1 MEEQEKAPR
10 GVKTMAI
17 VRWGLV
23 ILSAVIALWSWSP
36 YVLGQHG
43 DHGAST
49 APKTKYQCP
58 MHPQVVSD
66 SPGECPICHM
76 TLQPIQVQPTPA
88 PSSSPS
94 PSASQSAAPMP
105 SISANPHAGHAM
117 PASASAHAGHAM
129 AMPSAA
135 PASSI
140 APGTVPPG
148 TTPITLTF
156 DRLQSIGVRTSLAE
170 DRDGAGVLRVTAT
183 VSAPE
188 QGVAEVHV
196 RTPGFVERISV
207 RETGVRVGGGQEM
220 LGIYSPE
227 VFQAQTELLAAKAFG
242 ETGARAVEG
251 ARQKLELLGMS
262 PAAIDSV
269 IASGKPM
276 RVISVSAP
284 AGGYV
289 SKKNVALGSYVTP
302 ETTLYEIVD
311 LSRVY
316 VVADVYA
323 RDVAAVRVGTEGR
336 FLPQQGEPVSA
347 KVDLIYPQMGAEA
360 RTTRVRMQVKNAK
373 LALRPGQYG
382 YVEFTRDAR
391 KVVVVPRDAVVDTGR
406 VAYVFVDE
414 GDGRFTPKVVAI
426 GSEIGDSLEVL
437 AGIAAG
443 DRVVSGATFLID
455 SESRL
460 QASLAQTSGAAPP
473 SACDADFDRAKYPDK
488 YADCQR
494 CEKQHAGMGS
504 MADDCKKAIAKP
516 WR

>member
-10 GVKTMAI
+10 GVKAMAI
-17 VRWGLV
+17 VRWALV
-23 ILSAVIALWSWSP
+23 VLSAVVALWSWSP

-43 DHGAST
+43 DHGAAT
-49 APKTKYQCP
+49 AKTKYQCP
-58 MHPQVVSD
+58 MHPQIVAD

-76 TLQPIQVQPTPA
+76 ALQPIQVAPPAPSPTPSQSAAPA
-88 PSSSPS
+88 PSSS
-94 PSASQSAAPMP
+94 ASAAPP
-105 SISANPHAGHAM
+105 ASAHAGHAM
-117 PASASAHAGHAM
+117 PPAMPSASAHAGHAM
-129 AMPSAA
+129 

-148 TTPITLTF
+148 TTPITISF

-170 DRDGAGVLRVTAT
+170 ERDGAGVLRVTAT

-207 RETGVRVGGGQEM
+207 RETGIRVGGGQEM
-220 LGIYSPE
+220 VGIYSPE
-227 VFQAQTELLAAKAFG
+227 IFQAQTELLAAKAFG
-242 ETGARAVEG
+242 ETGVRAVDA
-251 ARQKLELLGMS
+251 ARTKLELLGMS
-262 PAAIDSV
+262 PAAIESV
-269 IASGKPM
+269 ITSGKPM

-302 ETTLYEIVD
+302 EMTLYEIVD

-323 RDVAAVRVGTEGR
+323 RDVAAVRVGSEGR
-336 FLPQQGEPVSA
+336 FLPQQGDPVTA

-391 KVVVVPRDAVVDTGR
+391 KIVVVPRDAVVDTGR
-406 VAYVFVDE
+406 VAYVFVDGGE
-414 GDGRFTPKVVAI
+414 GRFTPKVVAL
-426 GSEIGDSLEVL
+426 GSEIGDTLEVL
-437 AGIAAG
+437 AGVTAG
-443 DRVVSGATFLID
+443 ERIVSGATFLID

-460 QASLAQTSGAAPP
+460 QASLAQTTGSAPP
-473 SACDADFDRAKYPDK
+473 SACDADFDRLKFPEKYGE
-488 YADCQR
+488 CQR

-504 MADDCKKAIAKP
+504 MVDDCKKAITKP